1 MSNCPPPSAIGLP
14 QTGARGHPRAG
25 GLGSPDPEPPTPS
38 PGAPDCGPITPSWR
52 QKSPLKRLRRDLP
65 KGASGLCPNLRAP
78 SQHGDSPA
86 ATGTFLPGR
95 GDGIFQGKRSDVASG
110 QGEGQ
115 EGSVSSQF
123 LLPLPPPAWVPGGP
137 RLTPPRSKTSRS
149 PAPPSPISANLRP
162 FFLPLFSP
170 HQPETQ
176 TSELSARAPSLEL
189 SSS

>member
-1 MSNCPPPSAIGLP
+1 MAS
-14 QTGARGHPRAG
+14 R
-25 GLGSPDPEPPTPS
+25 
-38 PGAPDCGPITPSWR
+38 CGFPMW
-52 QKSPLKRLRRDLP
+52 LR
-65 KGASGLCPNLRAP
+65 
-78 SQHGDSPA
+78 
-86 ATGTFLPGR
+86 
-95 GDGIFQGKRSDVASG
+95 DVASG

-149 PAPPSPISANLRP
+149 PAPPSPISANLPP

-170 HQPETQ
+170 HHPETQ
-176 TSELSARAPSLEL
+176 TSELSARAPSLEF